1 MGAAARASNQASA
14 RTSLVRV
21 AVGGEHR
28 IDHELMGDWA
38 EQILGDE
45 IIRRK
50 RRRAHGGAGDVHL
63 LLSRDDLVYID
74 TGLDYTYYVQPTLFT
89 DVAPEGGPKR
99 GGTMTTLT
107 G

>member
-1 MGAAARASNQASA
+1 M
-14 RTSLVRV
+14 
-21 AVGGEHR
+21 
-28 IDHELMGDWA
+28 
-38 EQILGDE
+38 
-45 IIRRK
+45 
-50 RRRAHGGAGDVHL
+50 HL

>member
-1 MGAAARASNQASA
+1 MRYCRFGESKQQRTAVLSVSNESLLCATPPSA
-14 RTSLVRV
+14 LT
-21 AVGGEHR
+21 AN
-28 IDHELMGDWA
+28 
-38 EQILGDE
+38 
-45 IIRRK
+45 
-50 RRRAHGGAGDVHL
+50 GGAGDVHL